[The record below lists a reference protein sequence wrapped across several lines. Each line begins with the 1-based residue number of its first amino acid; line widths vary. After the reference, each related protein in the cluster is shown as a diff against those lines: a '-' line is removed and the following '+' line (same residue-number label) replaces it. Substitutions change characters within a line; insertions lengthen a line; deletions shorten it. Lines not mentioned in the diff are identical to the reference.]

1 MMASARGPICPRG
14 TPGGSAAGSTA
25 PQPAHTPL
33 YSRYSLTS
41 GRIGGMSNTWCRSGL
56 PRTLTV
62 PPQVHTG
69 GGTQSCT
76 RWTSDSGSRARNAP
90 GWPFCAP
97 RLRALALRCARLPRP
112 GPSEDGGLDELRESS
127 ARRSS
132 RMMTLSR
139 SEASSPASA
148 SITAWHCSTVA
159 GLLTPTTPRPA
170 SPLAS
175 LCMRTVSGQNHE
187 LTSAISTELADDAAA
202 PRWHS
207 RGGAE
212 YVRRQEPAAAAGG
225 ADAAR
230 GARAAAR
237 VERHDAPR
245 RVAALRHRAA
255 PARRAARARQGYRVL
270 APRAAGSRRQGR
282 QGPRHRAAREPD
294 PAAAAPARARPG
306 AARPRPRRGIRR
318 GLAARCAGGQ
328 VPWRAHAVGL
338 AVGVS
343 GRAALGQSAQRRG
356 SPSSP
361 ERGRRAARGGTGRA
375 PRRHRQAVLAAR
387 AAPLVRRPSA
397 AGRLRH
403 PHGAGAA
410 RPRRRVDD
418 DDLYARARARGARGA
433 QPAGPDLKRA
443 RRPALQARPTCTAQ
457 YFSSGILAVGS
468 SAGLVSRLAAASW
481 YANAMNTA
489 PSGVPSSARAAS
501 VTSPRRERTLI
512 ASPGPIPSAAR
523 SRGFSVAVGAGSIAS
538 STAAR
543 RVIAPVCQCSSWR
556 PVISTNG

>member
-212 YVRRQEPAAAAGG
+212 YVRI
-225 ADAAR
+225 
-230 GARAAAR
+230 
-237 VERHDAPR
+237 
-245 RVAALRHRAA
+245 
-255 PARRAARARQGYRVL
+255 
-270 APRAAGSRRQGR
+270 
-282 QGPRHRAAREPD
+282 D
-294 PAAAAPARARPG
+294 PLS
-306 AARPRPRRGIRR
+306 
-318 GLAARCAGGQ
+318 GL
-328 VPWRAHAVGL
+328 
-338 AVGVS
+338 
-343 GRAALGQSAQRRG
+343 
-356 SPSSP
+356 
-361 ERGRRAARGGTGRA
+361 
-375 PRRHRQAVLAAR
+375 
-387 AAPLVRRPSA
+387 
-397 AGRLRH
+397 
-403 PHGAGAA
+403 
-410 RPRRRVDD
+410 
-418 DDLYARARARGARGA
+418 
-433 QPAGPDLKRA
+433 
-443 RRPALQARPTCTAQ
+443 
-457 YFSSGILAVGS
+457 
-468 SAGLVSRLAAASW
+468 
-481 YANAMNTA
+481 M
-489 PSGVPSSARAAS
+489 
-501 VTSPRRERTLI
+501 
-512 ASPGPIPSAAR
+512 
-523 SRGFSVAVGAGSIAS
+523 
-538 STAAR
+538 
-543 RVIAPVCQCSSWR
+543 APVGQNQIKTWQFLADYFNQSNLAGVKFEMVPIAGKLS
-556 PVISTNG
+556 PQESTNALKSLID

>member
-132 RMMTLSR
+132 RRMTLSR

-170 SPLAS
+170 SPPAS

-212 YVRRQEPAAAAGG
+212 YVRHQLHPAQRLQRLHQRGQAPAGQQLAQRGLEPSDARGRLGDRVQVLLEGDLLRGVRQLHAGEPAQVRGRPRGLAGV
-225 ADAAR
+225 ADAVAQQQR
-230 GARAAAR
+230 FEAMARAALLAHRVLAR
-237 VERHDAPR
+237 THH
-245 RVAALRHRAA
+245 VAHRLVDQFGHAHRAQVVRARQAGQRDCVA
-255 PARRAARARQGYRVL
+255 PISLDPLARCARDRRGRGHLALDAMACEVAPDDESPRTGLVHHVQPPTAADEPAQRLVQRAQVPANLPQVANLALAAGLGNRDLDAVLVHIQPDVQNLHGSFHGPSPCKLATTRPTSARCIGVARRAQRAQSTVL
-270 APRAAGSRRQGR
+270 QEMGR
-282 QGPRHRAAREPD
+282 
-294 PAAAAPARARPG
+294 
-306 AARPRPRRGIRR
+306 
-318 GLAARCAGGQ
+318 
-328 VPWRAHAVGL
+328 
-338 AVGVS
+338 
-343 GRAALGQSAQRRG
+343 
-356 SPSSP
+356 
-361 ERGRRAARGGTGRA
+361 
-375 PRRHRQAVLAAR
+375 
-387 AAPLVRRPSA
+387 PLMRSHSVW
-397 AGRLRH
+397 
-403 PHGAGAA
+403 
-410 RPRRRVDD
+410 
-418 DDLYARARARGARGA
+418 
-433 QPAGPDLKRA
+433 
-443 RRPALQARPTCTAQ
+443 
-457 YFSSGILAVGS
+457 
-468 SAGLVSRLAAASW
+468 AS
-481 YANAMNTA
+481 
-489 PSGVPSSARAAS
+489 
-501 VTSPRRERTLI
+501 
-512 ASPGPIPSAAR
+512 
-523 SRGFSVAVGAGSIAS
+523 
-538 STAAR
+538 
-543 RVIAPVCQCSSWR
+543 
-556 PVISTNG
+556 

>member
-132 RMMTLSR
+132 RRMTLSR

-212 YVRRQEPAAAAGG
+212 YVPDLR
-225 ADAAR
+225 D
-230 GARAAAR
+230 
-237 VERHDAPR
+237 
-245 RVAALRHRAA
+245 RHRRL
-255 PARRAARARQGYRVL
+255 ARRAVHA
-270 APRAAGSRRQGR
+270 
-282 QGPRHRAAREPD
+282 D
-294 PAAAAPARARPG
+294 
-306 AARPRPRRGIRR
+306 RG
-318 GLAARCAGGQ
+318 
-328 VPWRAHAVGL
+328 
-338 AVGVS
+338 
-343 GRAALGQSAQRRG
+343 
-356 SPSSP
+356 
-361 ERGRRAARGGTGRA
+361 GRRR
-375 PRRHRQAVLAAR
+375 
-387 AAPLVRRPSA
+387 
-397 AGRLRH
+397 
-403 PHGAGAA
+403 
-410 RPRRRVDD
+410 
-418 DDLYARARARGARGA
+418 RARGAGA
-433 QPAGPDLKRA
+433 DARHGRPRPAGPA
-443 RRPALQARPTCTAQ
+443 E
-457 YFSSGILAVGS
+457 VG
-468 SAGLVSRLAAASW
+468 LRVAAH
-481 YANAMNTA
+481 
-489 PSGVPSSARAAS
+489 GVH
-501 VTSPRRERTLI
+501 
-512 ASPGPIPSAAR
+512 
-523 SRGFSVAVGAGSIAS
+523 GADPYIRKS
-538 STAAR
+538 
-543 RVIAPVCQCSSWR
+543 
-556 PVISTNG
+556 

>member
-170 SPLAS
+170 SPPAS

-212 YVRRQEPAAAAGG
+212 YVPRVEPRRADDVLGRHPG
-225 ADAAR
+225 AP
-230 GARAAAR
+230 GAR
-237 VERHDAPR
+237 
-245 RVAALRHRAA
+245 
-255 PARRAARARQGYRVL
+255 
-270 APRAAGSRRQGR
+270 
-282 QGPRHRAAREPD
+282 
-294 PAAAAPARARPG
+294 
-306 AARPRPRRGIRR
+306 IR
-318 GLAARCAGGQ
+318 L
-328 VPWRAHAVGL
+328 
-338 AVGVS
+338 
-343 GRAALGQSAQRRG
+343 
-356 SPSSP
+356 
-361 ERGRRAARGGTGRA
+361 
-375 PRRHRQAVLAAR
+375 
-387 AAPLVRRPSA
+387 
-397 AGRLRH
+397 
-403 PHGAGAA
+403 
-410 RPRRRVDD
+410 RPRRR
-418 DDLYARARARGARGA
+418 
-433 QPAGPDLKRA
+433 QPVATTRL
-443 RRPALQARPTCTAQ
+443 PALSDQI
-457 YFSSGILAVGS
+457 G
-468 SAGLVSRLAAASW
+468 
-481 YANAMNTA
+481 
-489 PSGVPSSARAAS
+489 
-501 VTSPRRERTLI
+501 
-512 ASPGPIPSAAR
+512 
-523 SRGFSVAVGAGSIAS
+523 
-538 STAAR
+538 
-543 RVIAPVCQCSSWR
+543 
-556 PVISTNG
+556 